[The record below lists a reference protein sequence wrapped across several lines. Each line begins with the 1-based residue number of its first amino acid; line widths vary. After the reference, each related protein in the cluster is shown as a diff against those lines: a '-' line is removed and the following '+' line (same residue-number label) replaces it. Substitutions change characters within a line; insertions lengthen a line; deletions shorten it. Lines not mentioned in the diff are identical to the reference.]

1 MTRCAVVDKESST
14 LESKQSFPLL
24 KTVFGFISFAPFCS
38 SNSAPRVAGLP
49 VKLFAWVL
57 DAPVVGAAV
66 LHVLKR
72 ENLINKLVSDAEIPE
87 PPLFAPA
94 HTCQDQKVQINL
106 IARSIRSPS
115 KYGHRPLPRSFTN

>member
-1 MTRCAVVDKESST
+1 MTDVGCMTRCAVVDKESST

-24 KTVFGFISFAPFCS
+24 KTVFGFICFAPFCS

-72 ENLINKLVSDAEIPE
+72 ENLINKVGRVD
-87 PPLFAPA
+87 
-94 HTCQDQKVQINL
+94 DMINT
-106 IARSIRSPS
+106 S
-115 KYGHRPLPRSFTN
+115 